1 MEKLQLMHSAVVS
14 PGKSEEFFSGEKKR
28 DKAILSSV
36 DSLLWSVVYV
46 HGVLR
51 FISHMDPAGGG
62 CRE

>member
-1 MEKLQLMHSAVVS
+1 MYSAVVS
-14 PGKSEEFFSGEKKR
+14 PGKSEEFLSGETKR

-51 FISHMDPAGGG
+51 FISHMDPPGVDVEN
-62 CRE
+62 RL